1 MKIGL
6 DANPLVGD
14 RGGVGWH
21 TYYLL
26 RGMLA
31 AQPSLEFVG
40 YIRPGSVPP
49 EETRRWSGADRLR
62 WVTAS
67 KWSMKSR
74 GRTDRLDLYHGTNF
88 RMHTV
93 GRYGG
98 IVTIHDLWLERY
110 PEYSPKLLGQKLS
123 SYKTQRTARRAR
135 KVVTVSKFSARELIE
150 LFGLSAEQ
158 IVVIPN
164 GVSEDFSRR
173 DDAGAFMALKQ
184 RIGLASDRFL
194 LFVGGADPRKNHR
207 LVLEAA
213 SLIRPHLEGRTLIL
227 AGSPTHSFGSYE
239 ATAKSYGL
247 IDRVLCPGRL
257 SQNDLQLLYSYADL
271 FLFPSLYEGFG
282 MPVLEAMACGAP
294 VITSK
299 TTALGEVA
307 GEAAL
312 LVDPHNARELAD
324 RMIEV
329 LESESLR
336 DSLKAKGFARVKQY
350 SWAHSALQTYDLY
363 ASLLR

>member
-1 MKIGL
+1 
-6 DANPLVGD
+6 
-14 RGGVGWH
+14 
-21 TYYLL
+21 
-26 RGMLA
+26 
-31 AQPSLEFVG
+31 
-40 YIRPGSVPP
+40 
-49 EETRRWSGADRLR
+49 
-62 WVTAS
+62 
-67 KWSMKSR
+67 
-74 GRTDRLDLYHGTNF
+74 
-88 RMHTV
+88 MHTV

-135 KVVTVSKFSARELIE
+135 KVVTVSEFSARELIQ
-150 LFGLSAEQ
+150 LFGLSVEQ

-173 DDAGAFMALKQ
+173 HDAGAFMALKQ

-207 LVLEAA
+207 LVLEAV

-227 AGSPTHSFGSYE
+227 VGSPTHSFGSYE

-282 MPVLEAMACGAP
+282 MPVLEAMACGCPIVTADTCAP
-294 VITSK
+294 PEV
-299 TTALGEVA
+299 TAG
-307 GEAAL
+307 AAY
-312 LVDPHNARELAD
+312 LVDPLNADDIASGMLEMLTNEPLRLAKAAAGLERAKAFSWD
-324 RMIEV
+324 KCAVDVLALIE
-329 LESESLR
+329 
-336 DSLKAKGFARVKQY
+336 RVANETKRWEMQTR
-350 SWAHSALQTYDLY
+350 SRSPAL
-363 ASLLR
+363 

>member
-6 DANPLVGD
+6 DASPLVGD

-74 GRTDRLDLYHGTNF
+74 GSTDRLDLYHGTNF

-135 KVVTVSKFSARELIE
+135 KVVTVSNFSARELIE

-164 GVSEDFSRR
+164 GVSEEFSRVR
-173 DDAGAFMALKQ
+173 PVP
-184 RIGLASDRFL
+184 
-194 LFVGGADPRKNHR
+194 FVRR
-207 LVLEAA
+207 W
-213 SLIRPHLEGRTLIL
+213 R
-227 AGSPTHSFGSYE
+227 
-239 ATAKSYGL
+239 
-247 IDRVLCPGRL
+247 
-257 SQNDLQLLYSYADL
+257 
-271 FLFPSLYEGFG
+271 
-282 MPVLEAMACGAP
+282 
-294 VITSK
+294 
-299 TTALGEVA
+299 
-307 GEAAL
+307 
-312 LVDPHNARELAD
+312 
-324 RMIEV
+324 
-329 LESESLR
+329 
-336 DSLKAKGFARVKQY
+336 
-350 SWAHSALQTYDLY
+350 
-363 ASLLR
+363 